1 MAQNST
7 NTAFYRDIRFLKVL
21 FQILF
26 LLGVAA
32 LAGFFYANMIKGL
45 SDQGHPLSLSFLDNE
60 AGFEISEGIDFEASD
75 SYLKA
80 FWVGVVNTLRVSIL
94 GIVCATVLG
103 FIFGVA
109 RLSTNW
115 LIRSIAAVYVEIF
128 RNVPLLLQILFW
140 YAITQTLPRIAESIS
155 FIDTIFINVRGIY
168 LPTIAVS
175 DGFSSW
181 LWYLLSGVGLAII
194 IVFCFA
200 VFRLLFGSKEVQ
212 QTYRSAFVSNTIFG
226 AKWFAA
232 PVFLIVAIAGWFL
245 SPGQPLQITNVS
257 GIFLPTIAVSDG
269 FSSWL
274 WYLLAGVGLAII
286 FVICF
291 AVFRLLFGSKEVQQT
306 DRSSFVS
313 NTIFGAKWFAAPVFL
328 IVAIAGWFLSQG
340 QPLQIIR
347 PEIQGFNFVGGINF
361 TPEFLALLVGLAVY
375 TSAYIAEVV
384 RSGIQAVVKGQREAA
399 RSVGLNQVQE
409 LILVVIPQAIPIIV
423 PPLTSQY
430 LNLAKNSSLAIAI
443 GFLDLFHVG
452 RRMIAQTGQTI
463 PIFGMIMVSYLIMSL
478 TTSALMNW
486 YNRRITRYG
495 R

>member
-1 MAQNST
+1 MLQNST
-7 NTAFYRDIRFLKVL
+7 NTPFWRDVRFLKVL
-21 FQILF
+21 LQVLF

-32 LAGFFYANMIKGL
+32 MAGFFYSNMMSGL
-45 SDQGHPLSLSFLDNE
+45 SDQGHPLSLSFLRNE
-60 AGFEISEGIDFEASD
+60 AGFEITEGIDFDPSD
-75 SYLKA
+75 TYLKA

-94 GIVCATVLG
+94 GIICATVLG

-140 YAITQTLPRIAESIS
+140 YAITLSLPRIQDSIT
-155 FIDTIFINVRGIY
+155 IADTIILNVRGIY
-168 LPTIAVS
+168 LPTIAGNEGLPV
-175 DGFSSW
+175 W

-194 IVFCFA
+194 VVLCYA
-200 VFRLLFGSKEVQ
+200 GLRLLIDSTEVQ
-212 QTYRSAFVSNTIFG
+212 QTDRPSFASNTILG

-245 SPGQPLQITNVS
+245 SPGQPLQIV
-257 GIFLPTIAVSDG
+257 
-269 FSSWL
+269 
-274 WYLLAGVGLAII
+274 
-286 FVICF
+286 
-291 AVFRLLFGSKEVQQT
+291 
-306 DRSSFVS
+306 
-313 NTIFGAKWFAAPVFL
+313 
-328 IVAIAGWFLSQG
+328 
-340 QPLQIIR
+340 R
-347 PEIQGFNFVGGINF
+347 PELQGFNYVGGINF
-361 TPEFLALLVGLAVY
+361 TPEFLALLVGLTVY

-399 RSVGLNQVQE
+399 RAVGLTETQV
-409 LILVVIPQAIPIIV
+409 LLLVVIPQAIPIIV

-478 TTSALMNW
+478 TTSAFMNW
-486 YNRRITRYG
+486 YNRRITRFE

>member
-60 AGFEISEGIDFEASD
+60 AGFEISEGIDFDASE

-80 FWVGVVNTLRVSIL
+80 FWVGIVNTLWVSIL

-109 RLSTNW
+109 RLSTNL

-128 RNVPLLLQILFW
+128 RNVPLLLQLLFW
-140 YAITQTLPRIAESIS
+140 LAITQTLPRIAESIS
-155 FIDTIFINVRGIY
+155 FVDTIFINVRGIY

-175 DGFSSW
+175 DGLSTW
-181 LWYLLSGVGLAII
+181 LWYLLAGVGLAII
-194 IVFCFA
+194 IALCFA
-200 VFRLLFGSKEVQ
+200 LFRHLFGSKEVQ
-212 QTYRSAFVSNTIFG
+212 QTDRPSFVSNTIFG

-245 SPGQPLQITNVS
+245 SP
-257 GIFLPTIAVSDG
+257 
-269 FSSWL
+269 
-274 WYLLAGVGLAII
+274 
-286 FVICF
+286 
-291 AVFRLLFGSKEVQQT
+291 
-306 DRSSFVS
+306 
-313 NTIFGAKWFAAPVFL
+313 
-328 IVAIAGWFLSQG
+328 G

>member
-1 MAQNST
+1 MSQNSS
-7 NTAFYRDIRFLKVL
+7 NTPFWRDVRFLQVL
-21 FQILF
+21 FQVLF

-32 LAGFFYANMIKGL
+32 MAGFFYSNMMSGL
-45 SDQGHPLSLSFLDNE
+45 SDQGHPLSLSFLLNE
-60 AGFEISEGIDFEASD
+60 AGFEISEGIDFDPSD
-75 SYLKA
+75 TYLKA

-94 GIVCATVLG
+94 GIICATVLG

-140 YAITQTLPRIAESIS
+140 YAITRSLPRIRESIT
-155 FIDTIFINVRGIY
+155 IVDTIILNVRGIY
-168 LPTIAVS
+168 LPTIAGNEGLLV
-175 DGFSSW
+175 W

-194 IVFCFA
+194 VVLCFA
-200 VFRLLFGSKEVQ
+200 VFRLLFGSTEVQ
-212 QTYRSAFVSNTIFG
+212 QTDRPSFASNTILG

-245 SPGQPLQITNVS
+245 SPGQPLQIV
-257 GIFLPTIAVSDG
+257 
-269 FSSWL
+269 
-274 WYLLAGVGLAII
+274 
-286 FVICF
+286 
-291 AVFRLLFGSKEVQQT
+291 
-306 DRSSFVS
+306 
-313 NTIFGAKWFAAPVFL
+313 
-328 IVAIAGWFLSQG
+328 
-340 QPLQIIR
+340 R
-347 PEIQGFNFVGGINF
+347 PELQGFNYVGGINF
-361 TPEFLALLVGLAVY
+361 TPEFLALLVGLTVY

-399 RSVGLNQVQE
+399 RAVGLTEAQV
-409 LILVVIPQAIPIIV
+409 LLLVVIPQAIPIIV

-478 TTSALMNW
+478 TTSAFMNW
-486 YNRRITRYG
+486 YNRHITRFG

>member
-1 MAQNST
+1 MSQNSS
-7 NTAFYRDIRFLKVL
+7 NTPFWRDVRFLQVL
-21 FQILF
+21 FQVLF

-32 LAGFFYANMIKGL
+32 MAGFFYSNMMSGL
-45 SDQGHPLSLSFLDNE
+45 SDQGHPLSLSFLLNE
-60 AGFEISEGIDFEASD
+60 AGFEISEGIDFDPSD
-75 SYLKA
+75 TYLKA

-94 GIVCATVLG
+94 GIICATVLG

-140 YAITQTLPRIAESIS
+140 YAITRSLPRIRESIT
-155 FIDTIFINVRGIY
+155 IVDTIILNVRGIY
-168 LPTIAVS
+168 LPTIAGNEGLLV
-175 DGFSSW
+175 W

-194 IVFCFA
+194 VVLCFA
-200 VFRLLFGSKEVQ
+200 VFRLLFGSTEVQ
-212 QTYRSAFVSNTIFG
+212 QTDLPSFASNTILG

-245 SPGQPLQITNVS
+245 SPGQPLQIV
-257 GIFLPTIAVSDG
+257 
-269 FSSWL
+269 
-274 WYLLAGVGLAII
+274 
-286 FVICF
+286 
-291 AVFRLLFGSKEVQQT
+291 
-306 DRSSFVS
+306 
-313 NTIFGAKWFAAPVFL
+313 
-328 IVAIAGWFLSQG
+328 
-340 QPLQIIR
+340 R
-347 PEIQGFNFVGGINF
+347 PELQGFNYVGGINF
-361 TPEFLALLVGLAVY
+361 TPEFLALLVGLTVY

-399 RSVGLNQVQE
+399 RAVGLTEAQV
-409 LILVVIPQAIPIIV
+409 LLLVVIPQAIPIIV

-478 TTSALMNW
+478 TTSAFMNW
-486 YNRRITRYG
+486 YNRHITRFG

>member
-1 MAQNST
+1 M
-7 NTAFYRDIRFLKVL
+7 
-21 FQILF
+21 
-26 LLGVAA
+26 
-32 LAGFFYANMIKGL
+32 AGFFYSNMMSGL
-45 SDQGHPLSLSFLDNE
+45 SDQGHPLSLSFLLNE
-60 AGFEISEGIDFEASD
+60 AGFEISEGIDFDPSD
-75 SYLKA
+75 TYLKA

-94 GIVCATVLG
+94 GIICATVLG

-140 YAITQTLPRIAESIS
+140 YAITRSLPRIRESIT
-155 FIDTIFINVRGIY
+155 IVDTIILNVRGIY
-168 LPTIAVS
+168 LPTIAGNEGLLV
-175 DGFSSW
+175 W

-194 IVFCFA
+194 VVLCFA
-200 VFRLLFGSKEVQ
+200 VFRLLFGSTEVQ
-212 QTYRSAFVSNTIFG
+212 QTDRPSFASNTILG

-245 SPGQPLQITNVS
+245 SPGQPLQIV
-257 GIFLPTIAVSDG
+257 
-269 FSSWL
+269 
-274 WYLLAGVGLAII
+274 
-286 FVICF
+286 
-291 AVFRLLFGSKEVQQT
+291 
-306 DRSSFVS
+306 
-313 NTIFGAKWFAAPVFL
+313 
-328 IVAIAGWFLSQG
+328 
-340 QPLQIIR
+340 R
-347 PEIQGFNFVGGINF
+347 PELQGFNYVGGINF
-361 TPEFLALLVGLAVY
+361 TPEFLALLVGLTVY

-399 RSVGLNQVQE
+399 RAVGLTEAQV
-409 LILVVIPQAIPIIV
+409 LLLVVIPQAIPIIV

-478 TTSALMNW
+478 TTSAFMNW
-486 YNRRITRYG
+486 YNRHITRFG

>member
-7 NTAFYRDIRFLKVL
+7 NTPFWRDVRFLKVL
-21 FQILF
+21 LQVLF

-32 LAGFFYANMIKGL
+32 MAGFFYSNMMSGL
-45 SDQGHPLSLSFLDNE
+45 SDQGHPLSLSFLRNE
-60 AGFEISEGIDFEASD
+60 AGFEITEGIDFDPSD
-75 SYLKA
+75 TYLKA

-94 GIVCATVLG
+94 GIICATVLG

-140 YAITQTLPRIAESIS
+140 YAFTLSLPRIQDSIT
-155 FIDTIFINVRGIY
+155 IADTIILNVRGIY
-168 LPTIAVS
+168 LPTIAGNEGLPV
-175 DGFSSW
+175 W
-181 LWYLLSGVGLAII
+181 LWSLLLGVGLAII
-194 IVFCFA
+194 VVLCYA
-200 VFRLLFGSKEVQ
+200 GLRLLIDSTEVQ
-212 QTYRSAFVSNTIFG
+212 QTDRPSFASNTILG

-245 SPGQPLQITNVS
+245 SPGQPLQIV
-257 GIFLPTIAVSDG
+257 
-269 FSSWL
+269 
-274 WYLLAGVGLAII
+274 
-286 FVICF
+286 
-291 AVFRLLFGSKEVQQT
+291 
-306 DRSSFVS
+306 
-313 NTIFGAKWFAAPVFL
+313 
-328 IVAIAGWFLSQG
+328 
-340 QPLQIIR
+340 R
-347 PEIQGFNFVGGINF
+347 PELQGFNYVGGINF
-361 TPEFLALLVGLAVY
+361 TPEFLALLVGLTVY

-399 RSVGLNQVQE
+399 RAVGLTEAQV
-409 LILVVIPQAIPIIV
+409 LLLVVIPQAIPIIV

-478 TTSALMNW
+478 T
-486 YNRRITRYG
+486 
-495 R
+495 

>member
-1 MAQNST
+1 MLQNST
-7 NTAFYRDIRFLKVL
+7 NTPFWRDVRFLKVL
-21 FQILF
+21 FQVLF

-32 LAGFFYANMIKGL
+32 MAGFFYSNMMSGL
-45 SDQGHPLSLSFLDNE
+45 SDQGHPLSLSFLRNE
-60 AGFEISEGIDFEASD
+60 AGFEISEGIDFDPSD
-75 SYLKA
+75 TYLKA

-94 GIVCATVLG
+94 GIICATVLG

-140 YAITQTLPRIAESIS
+140 YAITHALPRIQESIT
-155 FIDTIFINVRGIY
+155 IVDTIILNVRGIY
-168 LPTIAVS
+168 LPAIAGNEGLLV
-175 DGFSSW
+175 W

-194 IVFCFA
+194 VVLCFA
-200 VFRLLFGSKEVQ
+200 VFRHPFGSTEVQ
-212 QTYRSAFVSNTIFG
+212 QTDRPSFASNTILG

-232 PVFLIVAIAGWFL
+232 PVFLIVAIAGWFI
-245 SPGQPLQITNVS
+245 SPGQPLQIV
-257 GIFLPTIAVSDG
+257 
-269 FSSWL
+269 
-274 WYLLAGVGLAII
+274 
-286 FVICF
+286 
-291 AVFRLLFGSKEVQQT
+291 
-306 DRSSFVS
+306 
-313 NTIFGAKWFAAPVFL
+313 
-328 IVAIAGWFLSQG
+328 
-340 QPLQIIR
+340 R
-347 PEIQGFNFVGGINF
+347 PELQGFNYVGGINF
-361 TPEFLALLVGLAVY
+361 TPEFLALLVGLTVY

-399 RSVGLNQVQE
+399 RAVGLTEAQV
-409 LILVVIPQAIPIIV
+409 LLLVVIPQAIPIIV

-478 TTSALMNW
+478 TTSAFMNW
-486 YNRRITRYG
+486 YNRRITRFG